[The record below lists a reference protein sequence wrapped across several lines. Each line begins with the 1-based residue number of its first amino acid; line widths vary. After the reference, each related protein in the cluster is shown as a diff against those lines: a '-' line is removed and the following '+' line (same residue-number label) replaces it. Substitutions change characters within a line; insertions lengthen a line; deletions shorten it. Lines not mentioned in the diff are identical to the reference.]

1 VAVSAGYVVRE
12 TGGNLRRNL
21 LMTIAAILTMAVSLG
36 ALGVVLVTRQA
47 VSKATLQWRGGV
59 QVAIFMQPNASN
71 NQVGAVS
78 HELAAMPGIRNY
90 RFVDKPHA
98 YAEFKQIFAGQPDL
112 LQALDV
118 NSMPTSYRVV
128 PSRAQDAAQL
138 ARQFQGQPGV
148 RTVTYA
154 QQEIAKLV
162 RTSHQLRNGASVIA
176 AVVMI
181 GAIAL
186 IINTIQLAIFA
197 RRREVAVMKLVGATN
212 WFIRIPFMIEGL
224 IHGLVGAVA
233 AFVFTYFLRNT
244 IASFVSNNSP
254 FAINKILITSHEAML
269 TGLVVLVVGA
279 AIGAVGSA
287 FAVRRFLAV

>member
-1 VAVSAGYVVRE
+1 VPVSVGYVARE

-21 LMTIAAILTMAVSLG
+21 LMTLAAVLTMAVSLG
-36 ALGVVLVTRQA
+36 ALGVVLITRQA

-71 NQVGAVS
+71 NQVGAVA
-78 HELAAMPGIRNY
+78 HELSAMPGIRSY
-90 RFVDKPHA
+90 HFVDKTHA

-112 LQALDV
+112 LQALDA
-118 NSMPTSYRVV
+118 NQMPTSYRVV
-128 PSRAQDAAQL
+128 PTRAQDASQL
-138 ARQFQGQPGV
+138 AKQFQGQPGV

-162 RTSHQLRNGASVIA
+162 HTSHQLRTGAEVIA
-176 AVVMI
+176 VVVMI
-181 GAIAL
+181 GAVAL

-212 WFIRIPFMIEGL
+212 WFIRVPFMVEGL

-233 AFVFTYFLRNT
+233 AFGFTYFLRNT
-244 IASFVSNNSP
+244 IASFVSTDSP
-254 FAINKILITSHEAML
+254 FTISKIIITPHEAVL
-269 TGLVVLVVGA
+269 TGVLVLVVGA
-279 AIGAVGSA
+279 LVGAVGSA